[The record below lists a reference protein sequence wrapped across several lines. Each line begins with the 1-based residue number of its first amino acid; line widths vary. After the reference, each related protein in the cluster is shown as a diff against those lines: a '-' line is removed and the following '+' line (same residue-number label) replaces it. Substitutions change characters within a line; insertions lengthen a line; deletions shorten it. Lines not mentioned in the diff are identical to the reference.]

1 MGTLFIVRHGQT
13 VWNQEERIQG
23 HTDVALSERGMQQ
36 ARLLR
41 ERLSAAHIDA
51 AYTSDLR
58 RASETAEIVLEGRDV
73 PLYATPR
80 LREYRK
86 GAHEGLTFGQIRA
99 RFPQEFPT
107 YVTKDLD
114 FAPEGG
120 ESIRSVSVRMAGI
133 INEIANNHLDETVLV
148 VGHGGSLRAA
158 MRALLG
164 MELDGNW
171 RFAFGNCSLTIVDT
185 YADNAVLR
193 LFNDASH
200 LNGLGPAD

>member
-13 VWNQEERIQG
+13 VWNKEDRIQG
-23 HTDVALSERGMQQ
+23 HTDVALSERGIQQ
-36 ARLLR
+36 ARSLR
-41 ERLSAAHIDA
+41 ERLAAARIDA
-51 AYTSDLR
+51 AYSSDLR
-58 RASETAEIVLEGRDV
+58 RASETAEIVLSGRDV
-73 PLYATPR
+73 PLYAMPE

-86 GAHEGLTFGQIRA
+86 GAHEGLTFDEVRA
-99 RFPQEFPT
+99 RFPNEFPT

-120 ESIRSVSVRMAGI
+120 ESTRAVSARMAGVV
-133 INEIANNHLDETVLV
+133 NEITQKHLDDSVLV

-164 MELDGNW
+164 MPLDGNW
-171 RFAFGNCSLTIVDT
+171 RFYFGNCTLTIVDVH
-185 YADNAVLR
+185 ADNAVLR

-200 LNGLGPAD
+200 LNANGLAD